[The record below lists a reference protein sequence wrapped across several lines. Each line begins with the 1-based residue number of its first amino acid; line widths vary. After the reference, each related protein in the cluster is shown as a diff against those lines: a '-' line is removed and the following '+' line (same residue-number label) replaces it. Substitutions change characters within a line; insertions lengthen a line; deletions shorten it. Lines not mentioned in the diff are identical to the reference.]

1 MTSHSQSL
9 AKARGSSTFTPPQ
22 AMQTFESS
30 VELPVSI
37 EEAFAYHERSGAL
50 NRLIPPWEKVTI
62 ESTDGSLRPG
72 SRVTL
77 RTQLAGVPLRWVAE
91 HRAYE
96 PPHRFED
103 IALSGPF
110 RSWHHQ
116 HQFRS
121 LPGDRSELT
130 DHIDYE
136 VPLGT
141 LGNMAGGTFV
151 RNQIEAMFAY
161 RHRVTRDDLTLA
173 AKHRLA
179 PQTIAITGA
188 GGLLGQALMPF
199 LSVLGHQVIA
209 AKRQGS
215 NASTS
220 FTVDANASDLKGGDS
235 KASDS
240 KAGWNGVDTV
250 IHLAGKSIADARWT
264 PEVKEALRSSRV
276 EPTRRLCEQLASLDQ
291 RPSTFVCASA
301 IGIYGDRGDEK
312 LDESSPPDDG
322 FLAEIGKQW
331 EAACQPA
338 RDAGIRVVNLRLGI
352 ILSPKGGA
360 LAKMLM
366 PGKLGLGGPMG
377 SGKQWMSW
385 VAMDDVLGAIY
396 HAIATP
402 SVKGPMN
409 VVSPKPCTNAE
420 FAKVLGKALGRPA
433 FVPAPSFAL
442 RLALGEMADALL
454 LASTR
459 VEPQTLLSS
468 GYRFRFDDLEESL
481 RYLLGR
487 TGRRVSMGA
496 ESLDKR
502 DAKSQA
508 GGEK

>member
-1 MTSHSQSL
+1 
-9 AKARGSSTFTPPQ
+9 
-22 AMQTFESS
+22 MQTFESS
-30 VELPVSI
+30 IELPVSI

-62 ESTDGSLRPG
+62 ESTDGSLTPG

-103 IALSGPF
+103 VALSGPF

-121 LPGDRSELT
+121 MSADRSELT
-130 DHIDYE
+130 DHIEYE
-136 VPLGT
+136 VPLGG
-141 LGNMAGGTFV
+141 LGNLVGGAFV
-151 RNQIEAMFAY
+151 RQQIEAMFAY

-173 AKHRLA
+173 AKHSLA
-179 PQTIAITGA
+179 PQRIAITGA

-209 AKRQGS
+209 AKREGN

-220 FTVDANASDLKGGDS
+220 FRINANASDLKGGE
-235 KASDS
+235 S
-240 KAGWNGVDTV
+240 KAGWNGINTV

-264 PEVKEALRSSRV
+264 PDVKADLRSSRV
-276 EPTRRLCEQLASLDQ
+276 EPTRRLCEELASLDQ
-291 RPSTFVCASA
+291 RPSTFICASA
-301 IGIYGDRGDEK
+301 IGIYGDRGDET
-312 LDESSPPDDG
+312 LDEASPPDES

-331 EAACQPA
+331 ETACQPA

-360 LAKMLM
+360 LAKMLT

-377 SGKQWMSW
+377 NGKQWMSW
-385 VAMDDVLGAIY
+385 VAIDDVLGAIY

-402 SVKGPMN
+402 SIEGPMN
-409 VVSPKPCTNAE
+409 VVSPKPCTNGE
-420 FAKVLGKALGRPA
+420 FAKVLGKVLRRPA
-433 FVPAPSFAL
+433 FVPAPAFAL

-459 VEPQTLLSS
+459 VEPRTLLSS
-468 GYRFRFDDLEESL
+468 GYTFRFDDLEQSL

-487 TGRRVSMGA
+487 T
-496 ESLDKR
+496 
-502 DAKSQA
+502 
-508 GGEK
+508 